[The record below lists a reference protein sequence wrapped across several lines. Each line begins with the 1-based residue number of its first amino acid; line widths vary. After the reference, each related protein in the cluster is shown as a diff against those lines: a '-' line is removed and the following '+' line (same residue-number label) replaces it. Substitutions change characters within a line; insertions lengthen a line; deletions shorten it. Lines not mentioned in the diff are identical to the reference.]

1 MRIADWQISA
11 CRGRRR
17 SAGVVDADDN
27 GYGVSHGHAM
37 IGYDDGRVEACVAEE
52 STIAASIITIATMP
66 NTSSS
71 YQPRNGNAIRHA
83 MPAPVTA
90 QPKGE
95 T

>member
-1 MRIADWQISA
+1 M
-11 CRGRRR
+11 
-17 SAGVVDADDN
+17 DAWK
-27 GYGVSHGHAM
+27 
-37 IGYDDGRVEACVAEE
+37 RVLPRE

-83 MPAPVTA
+83 MLRRYRPA
-90 QPKGE
+90 QGE